1 MDPATDDVAN
11 TYCDLHN
18 VTTTCVA
25 GVWAYGLNNAGQV
38 AGQVYNLYGQD
49 RFAFRTAPNS
59 TVQTADRLFPNSTVA
74 TAINTSG
81 QVLVDYDV
89 YQSFRL
95 TPIPMVKR
103 SMTIFQRTW
112 ARLPRGEGWATT
124 PDIRRRTA

>member
-59 TVQTADRLFPNSTVA
+59 TVQTADRLFPNST
-74 TAINTSG
+74 S
-81 QVLVDYDV
+81 
-89 YQSFRL
+89 
-95 TPIPMVKR
+95 P
-103 SMTIFQRTW
+103 
-112 ARLPRGEGWATT
+112 LPSTLPGKCWLITMCT
-124 PDIRRRTA
+124 NPSD